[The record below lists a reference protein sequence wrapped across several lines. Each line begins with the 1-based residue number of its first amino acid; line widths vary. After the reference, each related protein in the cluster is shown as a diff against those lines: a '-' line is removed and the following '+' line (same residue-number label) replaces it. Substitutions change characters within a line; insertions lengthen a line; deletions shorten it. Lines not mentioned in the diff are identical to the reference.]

1 MQRIQE
7 WLRWVIPRN
16 LEHQSG
22 CPILKSLIAHDPIE
36 LKEWKREARYNN
48 QYGIELKNAQHY
60 DRQIDR

>member
-22 CPILKSLIAHDPIE
+22 CPILKSLHTIQ
-36 LKEWKREARYNN
+36 LKREARYNN

-60 DRQIDR
+60 DRQIDQ

>member
-7 WLRWVIPRN
+7 WLRWVIPRKP
-16 LEHQSG
+16 G
-22 CPILKSLIAHDPIE
+22 TPIGLPNFEVVAHDPIE